1 MNVNRNILENYLSEK
16 FFNILIH
23 KDDELKIYNYAY
35 DKYNYPK
42 GIFSDFLSGR
52 RSIEEANDYTLFV
65 ITDSILNATDKK
77 YHKKISDFFTDR
89 EISKYSEIQYEEPNK
104 IEFPLVFNMIQVSDD
119 QWIGSLSADTFCA
132 LQESGLINYNP
143 ITQRAMTKVTRD
155 DNELYRITLNK
166 NAVKEITADMLEHI
180 YVPDTITLNIPK
192 DDVYADF
199 HYDEQSCQ
207 LVIDSI
213 EAFDINDGYHRY
225 VSMFRAKSE
234 NPNFNYPMELRI
246 TNFDI
251 DKSRRMIYQYDQ
263 KTKMSKQLSDTYNS
277 YAAQNKVVQRINE
290 SSMCNLQGEIKI
302 GGLIDSTT
310 LSECIK
316 RLYFSKRQG
325 DSPEQRK
332 EIIRVSK
339 ELIEDF
345 NILTEEDEKYLEKK
359 YSKKEI
365 MILAIL
371 FNYYDGKSK
380 ISMIKN
386 YKDFL
391 IDDAKH
397 EEKVIYD
404 FSRNFSRIRK
414 KLISFLEERM

>member
-119 QWIGSLSADTFCA
+119 QWIGSLSVDTFCA

>member
-1 MNVNRNILENYLSEK
+1 MNVDRSILEDYLSKK
-16 FFNILIH
+16 FFNILIN
-23 KDDELKIYNYAY
+23 KSDELEIYNYAY
-35 DKYNYPK
+35 EKYNYPK
-42 GIFSDFLSGR
+42 GIFSDFLSSR
-52 RSIEEANDYTLFV
+52 KSIEEANDYTLFV
-65 ITDSILNATDKK
+65 IADSILNATKK
-77 YHKKISDFFTDR
+77 DYRKKLSDFFTDR
-89 EISKYSEIQYEEPNK
+89 EISKYSGMRYEEPNK

-119 QWIGSLSADTFCA
+119 QWIGSLNVDAFCA

-143 ITQRAMTKVTRD
+143 VTQRAMTKVTRD
-155 DNELYRITLNK
+155 NNEIYRITLNK
-166 NAVKEITADMLEHI
+166 SAVKEITADMLEHI

-199 HYDEQSCQ
+199 HYDEQSRQ
-207 LVIDSI
+207 LIIHSL

-225 VSMFRAKSE
+225 VSMFQARSK

-310 LSECIK
+310 LAECIK
-316 RLYFSKRQG
+316 RLYFSKRKS

-339 ELIEDF
+339 EFIEDF
-345 NILTEEDEKYLEKK
+345 NMLTE
-359 YSKKEI
+359 
-365 MILAIL
+365 
-371 FNYYDGKSK
+371 
-380 ISMIKN
+380 
-386 YKDFL
+386 
-391 IDDAKH
+391 
-397 EEKVIYD
+397 
-404 FSRNFSRIRK
+404 
-414 KLISFLEERM
+414 

>member
-1 MNVNRNILENYLSEK
+1 MNVDRSILEDYLSKK
-16 FFNILIH
+16 FFNILIN
-23 KDDELKIYNYAY
+23 KSEELEIYNYAY
-35 DKYNYPK
+35 EKYNYPK
-42 GIFSDFLSGR
+42 GIFSDFLSSR
-52 RSIEEANDYTLFV
+52 KSIEEANDYTLFV
-65 ITDSILNATDKK
+65 IADSILNATKK
-77 YHKKISDFFTDR
+77 DYRKKLSDFFTDR
-89 EISKYSEIQYEEPNK
+89 EISKYSGMRYEEPNK

-119 QWIGSLSADTFCA
+119 QWIGSLNVDTFCA

-143 ITQRAMTKVTRD
+143 VTQRAMTKITRD
-155 DNELYRITLNK
+155 NNELYRITLNK

-192 DDVYADF
+192 DDIYADF
-199 HYDEQSCQ
+199 HYDEQSRQ
-207 LVIDSI
+207 LIIHSL

-225 VSMFRAKSE
+225 VSMFQARSK

-310 LSECIK
+310 LAECIK
-316 RLYFSKRQG
+316 RLYFSKRQS

-339 ELIEDF
+339 EFIEDL
-345 NILTEEDEKYLEKK
+345 NMLTEEDDKYLEKE

-365 MILAIL
+365 IILTIL
-371 FNYYDGKSK
+371 FHYYDGKNK
-380 ISMIKN
+380 ISMIEN
-386 YKDFL
+386 YKCFL
-391 IDDAKH
+391 IDDAER
-397 EEKVIYD
+397 EEKIIYD
-404 FSRNFSRIRK
+404 FSRNFNRIRK
-414 KLISFLEERM
+414 RLIPFLEERM

>member
-339 ELIEDF
+339 EFIEDF
-345 NILTEEDEKYLEKK
+345 NILTEEDENYLEKK

-391 IDDAKH
+391 IDDVKH